1 MKKDPKKTKKNR
13 IKKRRLVT
21 AVLGIAATIFIA
33 DGVRRSVSTRSTS
46 GSLDDKDF
54 FGKAD
59 LIDGEAEPAT
69 VGFDKE
75 DHAPERITGSE
86 KPGYK
91 KSKLTSSE
99 LSNGALTIISDA
111 HPVSGDIKKASQVYL
126 ESFGN
131 GTFTVADD
139 SIMLSKEAAVALNK
153 MMSDYEKATGLTDFV
168 VYGTDS
174 TYTVSGPCAREIPE
188 RVTGDTVDF
197 ALSGYLG
204 IIGYDGRDE
213 EGWVVQ
219 NCAKYGFIVRYPE
232 GKSQI
237 TGQKYCPWHLRYVGE
252 VHAELMAQNDL
263 CLEEYVD
270 FLKDYT
276 VDEPLTQKLGNR
288 TYEIYTYSALG
299 DFTEVLVPSRGNYE
313 SSGDNI
319 GTFVITVTK

>member
-1 MKKDPKKTKKNR
+1 MKKDPKKTKKHR

-33 DGVRRSVSTRSTS
+33 DGVRRSVFTHSTS

-59 LIDGEAEPAT
+59 LIDGDGEPST
-69 VGFDKE
+69 VSFD
-75 DHAPERITGSE
+75 DSDSAPERITGVE
-86 KPGYK
+86 KPGFK
-91 KSKLTSSE
+91 KSKLTSAD
-99 LSNGALTIISDA
+99 LSNGVLAIISDA
-111 HPVSGDIKKASQVYL
+111 HPASGDIKKASQVYL

-139 SIMLSKEAAVALNK
+139 SAMLSKEAAVALNK

-168 VYGTDS
+168 VYGTET
-174 TYTVSGPCAREIPE
+174 TYTEGPCAREIPE
-188 RVTGDTVDF
+188 RVTGNTVDL

-204 IIGYDGRDE
+204 IIGYDGLDDE
-213 EGWVVQ
+213 KWVVE

-252 VHAELMAQNDL
+252 IHAELMAQNDL

-270 FLKDYT
+270 ILKDYT
-276 VDEPLTQKLGNR
+276 VDEPLIQKLGNR
-288 TYEIYTYSALG
+288 TYEIYTYPAMG
-299 DFTEVLVPSRGNYE
+299 DSTEILVPSVGNYE

-319 GTFVITVTK
+319 GTFIITVTK

>member
-1 MKKDPKKTKKNR
+1 MKKNRTKLKKNR

-21 AVLGIAATIFIA
+21 AVLGITTTIFIA
-33 DGVRRSVSTRSTS
+33 DGVRRSVFTRSTS

-59 LIDGEAEPAT
+59 LIDGEGEPAT
-69 VGFDKE
+69 VGFDTE
-75 DHAPERITGSE
+75 DRAPEGITNSE

-91 KSKLTSSE
+91 RVKLSAAE

-111 HPVSGDIKKASQVYL
+111 HPASGSVQKSSQVYL

-131 GTFTVADD
+131 GSFTVADD
-139 SIMLSKEAAVALNK
+139 SAMLSKEAAVALNK
-153 MMSDYEKATGLTDFV
+153 MMADYEKATGLTDFV
-168 VYGTDS
+168 VCGTDN
-174 TYTVSGPCAREIPE
+174 TDTVSGPCAREIPE
-188 RVTGDTVDF
+188 RVTGNTVDL

-204 IIGYDGRDE
+204 IIGYDGRDDE
-213 EGWVVQ
+213 KWVVD
-219 NCAKYGFIVRYPE
+219 NCSKYGFIVRYPE

-252 VHAELMAQNDL
+252 VHADLMAQNDM

-270 FLKDYT
+270 FLKGYT
-276 VDEPLTQKLGNR
+276 VDKPLTHKLGNR
-288 TYEIYTYSALG
+288 TYEIYTYPALG
-299 DFTEVLVPSRGNYE
+299 DSTEVLVPSVGNYE
-313 SSGDNI
+313 HSGDNI

>member
-1 MKKDPKKTKKNR
+1 MRKDPKNKKKNR

-21 AVLGIAATIFIA
+21 AVLGIATTIFIA
-33 DGVRRSVSTRSTS
+33 DGVRRSVFTRSTS
-46 GSLDDKDF
+46 GSLVDKDF
-54 FGKAD
+54 FGKAE

-69 VGFDKE
+69 VGFDRE
-75 DHAPERITGSE
+75 DRAPEQITGSE

-91 KSKLTSSE
+91 KFRLTSAE
-99 LSNGALTIISDA
+99 LSNGALTIINDA
-111 HPVSGDIKKASQVYL
+111 HPASGDIKKSSQVYL
-126 ESFGN
+126 DSFGN

-168 VYGTDS
+168 VYGTET
-174 TYTVSGPCAREIPE
+174 TYTEGPCARVIPE
-188 RVTGDTVDF
+188 RVTGNTVDL

-204 IIGYDGRDE
+204 IIGYDGRDDE
-213 EGWVVQ
+213 KWIIE
-219 NCAKYGFIVRYPE
+219 NCSKYGFIVRYPE

-263 CLEEYVD
+263 CLEEYID
-270 FLKDYT
+270 FLRDFT
-276 VDEPLTQKLGNR
+276 VDEPLTQKLGNK

-299 DFTEVLVPSRGNYE
+299 DSTEVLVPSVGNYE
-313 SSGDNI
+313 YSGDNI